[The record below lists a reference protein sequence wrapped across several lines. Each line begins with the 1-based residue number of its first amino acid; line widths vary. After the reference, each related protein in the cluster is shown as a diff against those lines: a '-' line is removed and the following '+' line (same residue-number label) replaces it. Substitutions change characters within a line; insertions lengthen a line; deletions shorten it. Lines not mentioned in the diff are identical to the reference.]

1 MRSWQYPDGECWKDV
16 NERARNFI
24 EDEILNECL
33 QKDENCQNPEN
44 TKKDF
49 LVVTHGGFIMEFI
62 NCYKSYIDP
71 DYKEVMNF
79 DVRNTCVNKFSITQE
94 IRGD

>member
-1 MRSWQYPDGECWKDV
+1 MNEYLQGE
-16 NERARNFI
+16 NG
-24 EDEILNECL
+24 EDPEGTQ
-33 QKDENCQNPEN
+33 QKNC
-44 TKKDF
+44 

-79 DVRNTCVNKFSITQE
+79 DVRNTCVNKFQITKE
-94 IRGD
+94 IINDEAKTKYEIEYLNDFAHLKEDY